1 MFIDKVQ
8 AVENKFMDL
17 EQRISDPSV
26 IARQEEWQKLTREH
40 ASLSPIV
47 EAYRQYKQVTE
58 QIRDDRSSPVCGRF
72 VPHVYEIHRKTAWL
86 EGEYHQF
93 QCS

>member
-47 EAYRQYKQVTE
+47 EAYRQ
-58 QIRDDRSSPVCGRF
+58 
-72 VPHVYEIHRKTAWL
+72 
-86 EGEYHQF
+86 
-93 QCS
+93 